1 MNEIE
6 YVFGT
11 GDAVVHHWSSHD
23 ELADTSAVA
32 ALWIDYDSGIDND
45 AFLPD
50 IPLAT
55 VDHRTVLA
63 QEPAGTLSSPFDGV
77 LLSACSAIP
86 AVLLGPPWLD
96 GN

>member
-1 MNEIE
+1 MLCVQADVSEIE

-23 ELADTSAVA
+23 ELADTSVVDT
-32 ALWIDYDSGIDND
+32 LWVDYDSGIDYD

-50 IPLAT
+50 IPLST

-63 QEPAGTLSSPFDGV
+63 QEPAGTLSDGDDG
-77 LLSACSAIP
+77 LLP
-86 AVLLGPPWLD
+86 
-96 GN
+96 